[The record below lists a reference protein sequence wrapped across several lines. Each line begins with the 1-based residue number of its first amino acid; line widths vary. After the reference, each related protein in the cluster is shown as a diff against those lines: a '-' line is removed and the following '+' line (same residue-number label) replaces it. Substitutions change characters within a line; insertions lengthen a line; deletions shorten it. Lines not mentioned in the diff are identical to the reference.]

1 MAANNDRDSQRRFYT
16 SGSNAYKYDV
26 PFAGQEE
33 RQEVHAAPQ
42 QGETG
47 THQQTVWATR
57 TKLLRG
63 LAVALA
69 CITLGIFQVAQYE
82 KLTSAN
88 MVVNK
93 LKNNIS
99 TLETEIEDLNVELQ
113 YALDISTAQSIA
125 REKLGMD
132 YPESSQIAGGSAV
145 MASAAR
151 AAHPLEQ
158 KARTPVLFPALR
170 RVPVSV
176 SEEG

>member
-33 RQEVHAAPQ
+33 RQEVYAAPQ

-47 THQQTVWATR
+47 THQQTVRATR

-132 YPESSQIAGGSAV
+132 YPESSQIAGGSSV
-145 MASAAR
+145 MASAGAR
-151 AAHPLEQ
+151 SASSGTESKDAGFIPSFAA
-158 KARTPVLFPALR
+158 
-170 RVPVSV
+170 VPVSV